1 MRDRSV
7 SAGGNIDRSIVIT
20 GDGNHA
26 SIHFGEGLTLPFARQ
41 QRLPRRH
48 RKATAEN
55 LLPLLRADSLAF
67 ELVGREQ
74 ELAELR
80 AWLESDADISVQTL
94 TGRAGTG
101 KTRLA
106 IELCGRVDGAD
117 KPGKTGW
124 SAGFLRPAD
133 IANVVDQLATGQIAK
148 AQPTLLVIDYVS
160 AIHRELA
167 QWFDRLAA
175 ADFDG
180 KLRFLLLDREA
191 PENFGWWHELAHP
204 SLSGHRTDLFVDPDR
219 PKRLSDLSDPESRRA
234 LFGAALRATS
244 RLLGDQAVVKDAPS
258 QGADTFFDEALT
270 DSRFGNPLNLVM
282 AGLIA
287 AELGVRD
294 ALALRRLEAARA
306 IARREVNRMILLGES
321 CGVSAAA
328 MRHSL
333 GFNGLAGGLPLAT
346 LRTDLAAE
354 LRAADLGAAMGE
366 LPDLLERE
374 LPQEGREADDGAEPR
389 LGTVQ
394 PDLVGEG
401 VIIEALLVG
410 PKSQLAGAAA
420 IVERAYRQGGNRAA
434 EALMRLL
441 QDYGYAA
448 EDPRGSDSERKMGET
463 LLQLLS
469 AIAGS
474 IPDEDILRLEPLVW
488 AFPTH
493 TIVLR
498 EAAAAQTQR
507 LARIWR
513 ALSESSDQLD
523 EEAAT
528 FAKGRSAGWLNNLAN
543 RLGDL
548 GRREE
553 ALAAAQEAVKLYRTL
568 AAARPDAFTPYL
580 AMSLNNLANQLS
592 ALGWRE
598 EALAAAQEGAD
609 FYRALAAAR
618 PDAFTPNLAGSLNNL
633 AGVLSDLG
641 RREEALAAAQEAVEL
656 RRALAAAHPDAFTPD
671 LAMSLNNLAS
681 VLSGLGRREEALA
694 AAQEGTEFH
703 RALAA
708 ARPDAFTPDL
718 ALSLNNLANRLSD
731 LGRREEALRAAQEA
745 MEFYRALATARP
757 DAFTPDLAMS
767 LNNLA
772 NRLSDLGRREDA
784 LAAAEEAA
792 ELYRTLAAAHPD
804 AFTPDL
810 AASLNNLANRL
821 SDFGRREEAL
831 AAAQEAVE
839 LCRMLAAARPD
850 AFAPYLAMS
859 LNNLANQLSALGRRE
874 EALAAV
880 QEAGELDRALA
891 AARPDAF
898 TPNLAG
904 SLNNL
909 AGVLSD
915 LGRREEALA
924 VAQEAVELYRALAAA
939 RPDRFTPDLAMSLSV
954 LADLLEDIGRLSDAV
969 RADRESIGFL
979 APYFLARPRAFTNE
993 MIAFLKDH
1001 IRRSDLAGTTLE
1013 LGLVAPIIE
1022 RLNAIAKEEAQ

>member
-1 MRDRSV
+1 MSDRSV

-67 ELVGREQ
+67 ELVGREE

-94 TGRAGTG
+94 IGRAGTG

-106 IELCGRVDGAD
+106 IELCSRVDGAD
-117 KPGKTGW
+117 KPGKAGW
-124 SAGFLRPAD
+124 YAGFLRPAD
-133 IANVVDQLATGQIAK
+133 IANVVDQLATGQIEK
-148 AQPTLLVIDYVS
+148 GQPTLLVIDYAS

-204 SLSGHRTDLFVDPDR
+204 ALSGHRADLFVDPDR

-244 RLLGDQAVVKDAPS
+244 RLLGDQAVVEDVPS
-258 QGADTFFDEALT
+258 QGADTFFDEAIT
-270 DSRFGNPLNLVM
+270 DNRFGNPLNLAM

-333 GFNGLAGGLPLAT
+333 GYNGLAGGLPLAT
-346 LRTDLAAE
+346 LRADLAAE
-354 LRAADLGAAMGE
+354 LQAADLDAAMGE

-394 PDLVGEG
+394 PDLVGEA

-410 PKSQLAGAAA
+410 PKSQLAGTAA
-420 IVERAYRQGGNRAA
+420 IVQRAFAQGKNRSA

-448 EDPRGSDSERKMGET
+448 EDPRASDSERKMGET

-469 AIAGS
+469 AVANS
-474 IPDEDILRLEPLVW
+474 IPDEDFMRLESLVW
-488 AFPTH
+488 AFPAN

-498 EAAAAQTQR
+498 EAAAAQTHR

-513 ALSESSDQLD
+513 GLSESSDQSD
-523 EEAAT
+523 EEAAV
-528 FAKGRSAGWLNNLAN
+528 FSKDRSAGW
-543 RLGDL
+543 
-548 GRREE
+548 
-553 ALAAAQEAVKLYRTL
+553 
-568 AAARPDAFTPYL
+568 
-580 AMSLNNLANQLS
+580 
-592 ALGWRE
+592 
-598 EALAAAQEGAD
+598 
-609 FYRALAAAR
+609 
-618 PDAFTPNLAGSLNNL
+618 
-633 AGVLSDLG
+633 
-641 RREEALAAAQEAVEL
+641 
-656 RRALAAAHPDAFTPD
+656 
-671 LAMSLNNLAS
+671 
-681 VLSGLGRREEALA
+681 
-694 AAQEGTEFH
+694 
-703 RALAA
+703 
-708 ARPDAFTPDL
+708 
-718 ALSLNNLANRLSD
+718 LNNLANRLSD
-731 LGRREEALRAAQEA
+731 LGRREEAL
-745 MEFYRALATARP
+745 T
-757 DAFTPDLAMS
+757 S
-767 LNNLA
+767 
-772 NRLSDLGRREDA
+772 
-784 LAAAEEAA
+784 
-792 ELYRTLAAAHPD
+792 
-804 AFTPDL
+804 
-810 AASLNNLANRL
+810 
-821 SDFGRREEAL
+821 
-831 AAAQEAVE
+831 AQEAVE
-839 LCRMLAAARPD
+839 L
-850 AFAPYLAMS
+850 
-859 LNNLANQLSALGRRE
+859 RR
-874 EALAAV
+874 V
-880 QEAGELDRALA
+880 LA

-898 TPNLAG
+898 TPNLAM

-909 AGVLSD
+909 ATFLSD

-924 VAQEAVELYRALAAA
+924 AAQEAAELYRALAAARADAFTPKLAMSLNNLAASLSYLGRREEALVVAQEAVELRRELTAAHPDAFTPDLATSLNNLATFLSNIGREEEALTVAQEAVELYRALAAA
-939 RPDRFTPDLAMSLSV
+939 RPDAFTPNLAMSLNNLASHLSNLARRNEALTAAQEAVELYRELTAARPDAFAPNLAMSLNNLANHLSDLGRREEALAAGQEAVELRRELTAARPDAFTPDLATSLNNLASLLSDLGRREEALTSAQEAVELRRVLAAARPDAFTPNLATSLSV
-954 LADLLEDIGRLSDAV
+954 LGDRLEDIGRLSDAV
-969 RADRESIGFL
+969 RADRESIDLL
-979 APYFLARPRAFTNE
+979 APYFFATPRAFAAKMT
-993 MIAFLKDH
+993 AYLRDH
-1001 IRRSDLAGTTLE
+1001 VRRSELAGLE
-1013 LGLVAPIIE
+1013 LDLGLVGPIVE
-1022 RLNAIAKEEAQ
+1022 RLNAIATEEAR